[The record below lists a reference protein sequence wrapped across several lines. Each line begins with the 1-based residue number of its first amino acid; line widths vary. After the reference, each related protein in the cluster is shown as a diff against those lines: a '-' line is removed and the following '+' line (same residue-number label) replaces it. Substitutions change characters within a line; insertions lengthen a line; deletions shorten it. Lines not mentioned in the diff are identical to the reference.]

1 MSKIIKSRRNTTFL
15 VQISA
20 LFFLYICAIMHI
32 KRERLIKQIITV
44 RHKKFATGL
53 FWQPLR
59 VGNTARSAAKELAKA
74 GNKRRCYFTEYR
86 SMVGIGSSC
95 DGAKTGIESAAAQI
109 AESLSEFVSFL
120 AVFNVNNRF
129 YLVAVRNGI
138 IIRDILFE
146 KQEDAR
152 KAYTELAALPD
163 WGALI
168 APLSW
173 GMPKS
178 QEKDISDLIGKDNNV
193 ARLRPFCFLK
203 AILPSLLIAILFV
216 LFGFYILS
224 NPIKTPADQGP
235 NLNTELA
242 SEYRKQI
249 ELKKQEILDK
259 KLAQEAAERSFKYP
273 YDNLPNVMER
283 ANLCYKAIAFVMQ
296 PIAGWNQTFAKC
308 DGEYVS
314 ATFMRDF
321 GTLNDFYE
329 IGGELM
335 PGAIVQQTSEDEV
348 IVRVKLPALKTYS
361 SLDERDPISAARD
374 IASVFQQ
381 IDTRADINNVT
392 DTVLN
397 NGISETVHVTEVAVS
412 SKLIPSE
419 FMYAFK
425 DFQGVYMTSVSWRA
439 NTRTWNYEVII
450 YTK

>member
-1 MSKIIKSRRNTTFL
+1 M
-15 VQISA
+15 
-20 LFFLYICAIMHI
+20 
-32 KRERLIKQIITV
+32 IKQIITV
-44 RHKKFATGL
+44 HHKKFATGL

-59 VGNTARSAAKELAKA
+59 VGNTARSAAKELSKA
-74 GNKRRCYFTEYR
+74 GSKRKCYFTEYK
-86 SMVGIGSSC
+86 SMVGVGSSC
-95 DGAKTGIESAAAQI
+95 DGAQTGIESAAAQI
-109 AESLSEFVSFL
+109 MESLSEFVSFL
-120 AVFNVNNRF
+120 AVFSVNNRF

-138 IIRDILFE
+138 IIRDVLIE
-146 KQEDAR
+146 NQEEAR
-152 KAYTELAALPD
+152 KMYTELASLPD
-163 WGALI
+163 WGILI
-168 APLSW
+168 APSSW
-173 GMPKS
+173 GIPKS
-178 QEKDISDLIGKDNNV
+178 QEKDISDLIGKENV

-203 AILPSLLIAILFV
+203 AIFPSLLMTVLFV
-216 LFGFYILS
+216 LFGVYILS
-224 NPIKTPADQGP
+224 NPIKTPSDKGS

-259 KLAQEAAERSFKYP
+259 KLAQEAAIKSFQYP

-283 ANLCYKAIAFVMQ
+283 ANLCYKGIAFVMQ

-335 PGAIVQQTSEDEV
+335 PGAIVQQISDDEI
-348 IVRVKLPALKTYS
+348 IVRVKLPKLKTYS
-361 SLDERDPISAARD
+361 SLDERDPINAARD

-381 IDTRADINNVT
+381 INTRAEINNVT
-392 DTVLN
+392 DTILN
-397 NGISETVHVTEVAVS
+397 NGVTEIVHVTEVAAS

>member
-1 MSKIIKSRRNTTFL
+1 LGRLCYNAHKE
-15 VQISA
+15 
-20 LFFLYICAIMHI
+20 
-32 KRERLIKQIITV
+32 RELIKQIITV

-53 FWQPLR
+53 FWQPLG
-59 VGNTARSAAKELAKA
+59 VGGNARNWANQLAKTA
-74 GNKRRCYFTEYR
+74 DKKYNFFTEYK
-86 SMVGIGSSC
+86 SMIGLASSR
-95 DGAKTGIESAAAQI
+95 DGARAGMASAAAQI
-109 AESLSEFVSFL
+109 VDSLSELISFL
-120 AVFNVNNRF
+120 AVFSVDKYF

-138 IIRDILFE
+138 IIRDVLIE
-146 KQEDAR
+146 NQDAAR
-152 KAYTELAALPD
+152 KLYTELASIPD

-168 APLSW
+168 APASW

-178 QEKDISDLIGKDNNV
+178 QEKNISELIENNSV
-193 ARLRPFCFLK
+193 ARLHQIGLVK
-203 AILPSLLIAILFV
+203 SVLPSVLFAILFV
-216 LFGFYILS
+216 LFGAYILTK
-224 NPIKTPADQGP
+224 PLKTPSDNGAK
-235 NLNTELA
+235 LNPELA
-242 SEYRKQI
+242 NEYRRQI
-249 ELKKQEILDK
+249 ELKKQEVLDK
-259 KLAQEAAERSFKYP
+259 RLAQEAAAQSFKYP
-273 YDNLPNVMER
+273 YDNLPNVNER

-335 PGAIVQQTSEDEV
+335 PGAIVQQTSEDEI
-348 IVRVKLPALKTYS
+348 IVRVKLPVLQTRS
-361 SLDERDPISAARD
+361 SLDERDAITAARD
-374 IASVFQQ
+374 VASVFQQ
-381 IDTRADINNVT
+381 INMRANINTVT

-397 NGISETVHVTEVAVS
+397 NGVAENINVIEVAAS

-439 NTRTWNYEVII
+439 NTKLWNYEVII

>member
-1 MSKIIKSRRNTTFL
+1 
-15 VQISA
+15 
-20 LFFLYICAIMHI
+20 MHI
-32 KRERLIKQIITV
+32 KREKLIKQTITV
-44 RHKKFATGL
+44 HRKKFATGL
-53 FWQPLR
+53 FWQPMG
-59 VGNTARSAAKELAKA
+59 VGGTSRNWAKQLAKTA
-74 GNKRRCYFTEYR
+74 DKKYSLYAEYR
-86 SMVGIGSSC
+86 AMIGLASSR
-95 DGAKTGIESAAAQI
+95 DGVRSGMHSAAAQI
-109 AESLSEFVSFL
+109 VESLSEFISFL
-120 AVFNVNNRF
+120 AVFKVDTYF

-138 IIRDILFE
+138 IIRDNLIE
-146 KQEDAR
+146 SEETAR
-152 KAYTELAALPD
+152 KLYTELSSIPD

-168 APLSW
+168 APASW
-173 GMPKS
+173 GIPKS
-178 QEKDISDLIGKDNNV
+178 QEKNISDLIRNDNI
-193 ARLRPFCFLK
+193 ARLRPIGVVK
-203 AILPSLLIAILFV
+203 TIWPSVVFAVLFILFGV
-216 LFGFYILS
+216 YILS
-224 NPIKTPADQGP
+224 NPVKTGSDKGAK
-235 NLNTELA
+235 LNTELA
-242 SEYRKQI
+242 NEYRKQI

-259 KLAQEAAERSFKYP
+259 KLAQEAAIQSFQYP

-296 PIAGWNQTFAKC
+296 PIPGWNQTLAKC
-308 DGEYVS
+308 DNEYVS

-335 PGAIVQQTSEDEV
+335 PGAIVQQISDDEI
-348 IVRVKLPALKTYS
+348 IVRVKLPMLKTYS

-381 IDTRADINNVT
+381 INTRADINNVT
-392 DTVLN
+392 DTILN
-397 NGISETVHVTEVAVS
+397 NGVAETLYVTEVAAS

>member
-20 LFFLYICAIMHI
+20 LFSLFICAIMLL

-44 RHKKFATGL
+44 HHKKFATGL
-53 FWQPLR
+53 FWQPLG
-59 VGNTARSAAKELAKA
+59 VGNAAHKWVRQLAKTSGKRFSFYTEFNSMIGLASARDGARS
-74 GNKRRCYFTEYR
+74 G
-86 SMVGIGSSC
+86 MH
-95 DGAKTGIESAAAQI
+95 SAAAQI
-109 AESLSEFVSFL
+109 VESLSEFVSFL
-120 AVFNVNNRF
+120 AVFSVDKYF

-138 IIRDILFE
+138 IIRDTLIE
-146 KQEDAR
+146 NQETAR
-152 KAYTELAALPD
+152 KLYTELSSIPD

-168 APLSW
+168 APASW

-178 QEKDISDLIGKDNNV
+178 QEKNIADLFKNNSL
-193 ARLRPFCFLK
+193 ARLRPIGVVK
-203 AILPSLLIAILFV
+203 TIWPSVLFAVLFILFGVYV
-216 LFGFYILS
+216 LN
-224 NPIKTPADQGP
+224 NPVKTQTEKSP

-242 SEYRKQI
+242 NEYRKQI

-259 KLAQEAAERSFKYP
+259 KLAQEAAVKSFQYP
-273 YDNLPNVMER
+273 YDKLPDVMER

-296 PIAGWNQTFAKC
+296 PITGWNQTFAKC

-335 PGAIVQQTSEDEV
+335 PGAIVQQTSEDEI
-348 IVRVKLPALKTYS
+348 IVRVKLPTLKTYS
-361 SLDERDPISAARD
+361 SLDERDPMSASRD

-381 IDTRADINNVT
+381 IDARADINNVT
-392 DTVLN
+392 DTIMN
-397 NGISETVHVTEVAVS
+397 NGVAEDIHVTEVAVS
-412 SKLIPSE
+412 SKLIPAE

-425 DFQGVYMTSVSWRA
+425 DFQGVYMTSTSWRA